1 MEGEYL
7 ECRLKC
13 VECEGEGGL
22 IYIFLVSNLCQ
33 MRALIDD
40 QHQLK
45 SILGLS
51 GVEAGREGMGKGA
64 VRSY

>member
-1 MEGEYL
+1 M

-13 VECEGEGGL
+13 VDWGSGEL

-51 GVEAGREGMGKGA
+51 GVRAGREGMGKGA

>member
-1 MEGEYL
+1 M

-51 GVEAGREGMGKGA
+51 GVRGGMGKGA

>member
-1 MEGEYL
+1 M

-13 VECEGEGGL
+13 VECGGGGGL

-40 QHQLK
+40 QQHLK
-45 SILGLS
+45 SILGI
-51 GVEAGREGMGKGA
+51 ERC
-64 VRSY
+64 

>member
-1 MEGEYL
+1 M

-13 VECEGEGGL
+13 VDWGSGEL

-51 GVEAGREGMGKGA
+51 GARAGREGMGKGA